1 MFGTIL
7 QLQFKLIKH
16 LGARNHRR
24 VADYVAH
31 VLSEYSES
39 EMPIDPGL
47 WKQAK
52 DFLKES
58 GYTAAVV
65 DGKVWLKTPDQRWL
79 ATDRAA

>member
-1 MFGTIL
+1 MFGKIL
-7 QLQFKLIKH
+7 HLQFKMMKH
-16 LGARNHRR
+16 LRARDHRR

-39 EMPIDPGL
+39 EMPVDPGL
-47 WKQAK
+47 WQEAK
-52 DFLKES
+52 DFLRES

-65 DGKVWLKTPDQRWL
+65 DGKVWLKTPDAKWL